1 MTTELYDQVASI
13 TQEYL
18 GPATDRFLV
27 RQITNH
33 LGKSPQELTIQDL
46 PTLIEW
52 TKATLALLTEDRDI
66 IDEYATKLSR
76 LSEVS

>member
-1 MTTELYDQVASI
+1 MTTELYDQVVSI

-33 LGKSPQELTIQDL
+33 LGKSPQELTKSDI
-46 PTLIEW
+46 PTLVEW
-52 TKATLALLTEDRDI
+52 TKATLALLTEDRDMVE
-66 IDEYATKLSR
+66 EYASKISR
-76 LSEVS
+76 LAEAS

>member
-1 MTTELYDQVASI
+1 MTADLYEQVSTI

-33 LGKSPQELTIQDL
+33 LNKSPQELTTGDI
-46 PTLIEW
+46 PTLVEW
-52 TKATLALLTEDRDI
+52 TKATLALLTEDREI
-66 IDEYATKLSR
+66 IEEYATKISR
-76 LSEVS
+76 LTEAP